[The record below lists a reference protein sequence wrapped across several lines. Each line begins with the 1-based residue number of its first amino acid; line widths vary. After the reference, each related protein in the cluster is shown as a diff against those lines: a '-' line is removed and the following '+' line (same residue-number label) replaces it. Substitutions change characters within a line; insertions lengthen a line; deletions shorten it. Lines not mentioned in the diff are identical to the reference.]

1 MNEKLIEHIAP
12 ELNSLLKGGILS
24 KIHQPTQK
32 VLIFKV
38 FTGGPTH
45 SLVVSIEP
53 EISRIY
59 LNDEPWVNPPR
70 PLRFCALLRSRLQN
84 ARIDDIS
91 ALPGESIIEIKFAKK
106 DNITDEVFNYTL
118 RCELT
123 GKSANVILIDSS
135 DSSIVDAVKH
145 FKSGVYPRAIEP
157 GLKFTPLESVKSTRR
172 DPPFQLEDFKNW
184 LDAVRNYYSPIVIA
198 KIFGEQKIKL
208 TRIINKRQK
217 FLRKK
222 MSRLVGD
229 KEKAKVNILM
239 EQEGELLKG
248 SLHNIKKGDEFVEV
262 DDYYQS
268 PPTKTKISLDK
279 KLSPQDNI
287 TKKFKRSKKA
297 KTTLKMIKPRI
308 EDLQNEINS
317 IEELEASLEAV
328 DNLNDLILIEIELK
342 DLKLLKDIVIEI
354 KESKKE
360 KVSQFREYTFDGFK
374 VLIGKSSKANDDL
387 VRRGKKGDLWLHA
400 NDAAGSHGLIL
411 SEGKTISIEAIEQT
425 AELCAY
431 YSKSKN
437 QTKAEVMYTDIKNV
451 TKPKGA
457 RPGAVMVREFSTIL
471 VVPKQS

>member
-1 MNEKLIEHIAP
+1 MNEVVMENIAV
-12 ELNSLLKGGILS
+12 ELDGLLKGGILS

-59 LNDEPWVNPPR
+59 IGIEPWVNPPR

-84 ARIDDIS
+84 ARIDGIS
-91 ALPGESIIEIKFAKK
+91 VVRGESIIEIKLAKK
-106 DNITDEVFNYTL
+106 DNVTEEVFNYTL

-135 DSSIVDAVKH
+135 NGIIVDAVKH
-145 FKSGVYPRAIEP
+145 FKSGVYPRAVEP
-157 GLKFTPLESVKSTRR
+157 GLKFTALESVKATRR
-172 DPPFQLEDFKNW
+172 EPPFQLGDFSNW
-184 LDAVRNYYSPIVIA
+184 IEATKNYYTPIIEE

-208 TRIINKRQK
+208 VRIVRARLK
-217 FLRKK
+217 FLNRKMGK
-222 MSRLVGD
+222 LLND
-229 KEKAKVNILM
+229 KAKAEENILM

-262 DDYYQS
+262 DDYYQT
-268 PPTKTKISLDK
+268 PPTKTKISLDP

-297 KTTLKMIKPRI
+297 KTTLKMIEPRI
-308 EDLQNEINS
+308 NDLQLEINS
-317 IEELEASLEAV
+317 IDELQVSLEAMESIF
-328 DNLNDLILIEIELK
+328 DLPLIEEELK
-342 DLKLLKDIVIEI
+342 SLNLIKENLIEV

-360 KVSQFREYTFDGFK
+360 KSSQFREYTFDGFK
-374 VLIGKSSKANDDL
+374 VFIGKSSKANDAI
-387 VRRGKKGDLWLHA
+387 VKKGRKGDLWLHA

-411 SEGKTISIEAIEQT
+411 SEGRTISIEAIERT
-425 AELCAY
+425 AELCAF

-457 RPGAVMVREFSTIL
+457 RPGAVLVKEFSTVL
-471 VVPKQS
+471 VVPKPA